1 MKKEYTNFHIGQL
14 KHGKEK
20 ILWLISLSEKME
32 PFCLELF
39 WEKFE
44 DAFVVKG
51 REYLHRMQAII
62 KEILIQT
69 LLIQ

>member
-1 MKKEYTNFHIGQL
+1 MTLLRRNMVNL
-14 KHGKEK
+14 KYGKEK
-20 ILWLISLSEKME
+20 ILWLISLSGKLE